1 MPTILVLKPVYKDS
15 SATCVLFLFLLCYTV
30 CPKGPIA
37 STSFLSFYN
46 ASLTINKKKK
56 KIRAPWHPWFRVGW
70 CRRVPANPNADFCLH
85 HLAES
90 LALLPTLQSIWST
103 VRLLFCVQIFMRQ
116 SVNSMIS
123 IYSNCRGLQI
133 HIQ

>member
-56 KIRAPWHPWFRVGW
+56 KSVPRGTHGLGLVG
-70 CRRVPANPNADFCLH
+70 VGGFP
-85 HLAES
+85 
-90 LALLPTLQSIWST
+90 PTLMPISVCITSLRAWPFCPPYR
-103 VRLLFCVQIFMRQ
+103 VYGVLLDFFFVSR
-116 SVNSMIS
+116 SS
-123 IYSNCRGLQI
+123 
-133 HIQ
+133 